1 MMPQN
6 NKSMLP
12 LESLLAILP
21 QLQERD
27 AGCSRSKP
35 VKLDRHIPLM

>member
-1 MMPQN
+1 MMSQN

-12 LESLLAILP
+12 LESLVAILP

-27 AGCSRSKP
+27 AACRRSKA
-35 VKLDRHIPLM
+35 VTLDRHIPLM